1 MHNEAIENNL
11 VGLIKKNY
19 ILVIIGLLL
28 ITVVGAASYSSAS
41 SPSKEIVFS
50 DKDGNSMTLNP
61 SEHSFIVKNFDGFIV
76 SGTYTETSESYNCRN
91 DQGSGETMLKE
102 GTDKIEY
109 KGHVLTR
116 KY

>member
-1 MHNEAIENNL
+1 MHSETIDNSFI
-11 VGLIKKNY
+11 GLIKKNY

-28 ITVVGAASYSSAS
+28 ITVVGAASYSSAAS
-41 SPSKEIVFS
+41 TKEIVYS